1 MSLVVHLNNLPYRLA
16 HFTILE
22 RILHGKGAHCF
33 KDIAELRSA
42 ATRVL
47 LSCVAAVNVD
57 QDIIQG
63 FCAIWR
69 SLKSNRLWKS

>member
-1 MSLVVHLNNLPYRLA
+1 MSLIVHLNNLPYRLA
-16 HFTILE
+16 HFTNLE

-33 KDIAELRSA
+33 KDIAELSSA

-47 LSCVAAVNVD
+47 LSFVAAVD

-63 FCAIWR
+63 F
-69 SLKSNRLWKS
+69 